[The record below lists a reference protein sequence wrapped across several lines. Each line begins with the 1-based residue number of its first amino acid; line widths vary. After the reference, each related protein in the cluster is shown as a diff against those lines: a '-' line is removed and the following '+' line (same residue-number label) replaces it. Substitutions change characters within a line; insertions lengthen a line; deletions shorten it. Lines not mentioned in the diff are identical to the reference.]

1 MKWRGQSDSGLVQTS
16 HYQNKSVYYLTGMDG
31 RLDKGLGEAISARGY
46 RVAGRE
52 LTGEFKK
59 LGFQT
64 KIDFITNDLLE
75 NYWSEDANVIA
86 NSFGAY
92 LFLHT
97 QAQMDPYPGNVI
109 LLSPIIGKFSTSNKG
124 IGFIP
129 PRAKKL
135 AQLVSHGGLPVPHNC
150 QIHVGSE
157 DWQSN
162 PEDVKKLGIKTVI
175 VPNAGHR
182 LPIDYVSNILDS
194 WLRE

>member
-1 MKWRGQSDSGLVQTS
+1 MDSVKAAVFKTR
-16 HYQNKSVYYLTGMDG
+16 HYLNKSVYYLTGMDG
-31 RLDKGLGEAISARGY
+31 RFDKGLGKAISARGY

-52 LTGEFKK
+52 LIGEFKK
-59 LGFQT
+59 LEFQA
-64 KIDFITNDLLE
+64 KIDFIANDLLE
-75 NYWSEDANVIA
+75 NHWSVDANVIA

-92 LFLHT
+92 LFLHV

-109 LLSPIIGKFSTSNKG
+109 LLSPIVGKFSNSTTG

-135 AQLVSHGGLPVPHNC
+135 AQLVCNGKFPTPRNC

-162 PEDVKKLGIKTVI
+162 PEDFKKLGIKTMI

-182 LPIDYVSNILDS
+182 LPIDYVSNMLDN

>member
-1 MKWRGQSDSGLVQTS
+1 VDSVKAAVFKTR
-16 HYQNKSVYYLTGMDG
+16 HYLNKSVYYLTGMDG
-31 RLDKGLGEAISARGY
+31 RFDKGLGEAISARGY

-52 LTGEFKK
+52 LIGEFKK
-59 LGFQT
+59 LEFQA
-64 KIDFITNDLLE
+64 KIDFIANDLLE
-75 NYWSEDANVIA
+75 NHWSEDANVIA

-92 LFLHT
+92 LFLHA
-97 QAQMDPYPGNVI
+97 QAQMDPYPGSVI
-109 LLSPIIGKFSTSNKG
+109 LLSPIVGKFSNSTTG

-135 AQLVSHGGLPVPHNC
+135 AQLVSNGEFPAPHNC
-150 QIHVGSE
+150 RIHVGSE

-162 PEDVKKLGIKTVI
+162 PEDVEKLGIKTMI

-182 LPIDYVSNILDS
+182 LPIDYVSNMLDS

>member
-1 MKWRGQSDSGLVQTS
+1 
-16 HYQNKSVYYLTGMDG
+16 MDG
-31 RLDKGLGEAISARGY
+31 RFDKGLGKAISARGY

-59 LGFQT
+59 LEFQA
-64 KIDFITNDLLE
+64 KIDFITNDFLE
-75 NYWSEDANVIA
+75 YHWSEDANVIA

-92 LFLHT
+92 LFLHA
-97 QAQMDPYPGNVI
+97 QAQMDPYPGSVI
-109 LLSPIIGKFSTSNKG
+109 LLSPIVGKFSNSSTG
-124 IGFIP
+124 TGFIP

-135 AQLVSHGGLPVPHNC
+135 AQLVSNGEFPVPRHC

-162 PEDVKKLGIKTVI
+162 PEDVKKLGIKTMI

-182 LPIDYVSNILDS
+182 LPIDYISNMLDS
-194 WLRE
+194 WLRK